1 MPARL
6 GQQQP
11 DGESTGRC
19 FALPSRIGDSRLD
32 VRQRDETESVLDLDE
47 QCGLC
52 AISRHGM
59 ARLATVA
66 PCAKLIVAGVDV
78 RSLSLAATSM
88 SPILCVSFRHDVVW
102 LTSGF
107 ECRVGAPTW
116 SDMQS
121 YWKPPVDALNQTEA
135 RELIVLK
142 FLESCWR
149 IRTRISAR
157 R

>member
-6 GQQQP
+6 GQPQP

-66 PCAKLIVAGVDV
+66 PCANLIVAGVDV

-107 ECRVGAPTW
+107 E
-116 SDMQS
+116 MQS
-121 YWKPPVDALNQTEA
+121 WRADLERHA
-135 RELIVLK
+135 IVLEASRRCAQSNRSK
-142 FLESCWR
+142 R
-149 IRTRISAR
+149 IDRFEVS
-157 R
+157 